1 MVAGFRR
8 DQRGA
13 IQTEYAI
20 MAALIGAVIG
30 LGLSALGDA
39 LDGTYEPI
47 VHTSGATQSHSL
59 PAAVGEEATP
69 AGAPQG

>member
-1 MVAGFRR
+1 MSAIVVSFLR

-13 IQTEYAI
+13 IQVEYAI

-39 LDGTYEPI
+39 LDGTYQPV
-47 VHTSGATQSHSL
+47 VHSSGGTQSHAL
-59 PAAVGEEATP
+59 PPVIGR
-69 AGAPQG
+69 